1 MAIQEANKL
10 WRISFEPLEERTG
23 PELGIP
29 HVPYRHFSRWQTV
42 RLDNDTSD
50 GSIVDQVL
58 RETVAII
65 PANNTTVADKSVSSI
80 RTD

>member
-1 MAIQEANKL
+1 MEIQEANKL
-10 WRISFEPLEERTG
+10 WGISAKPLKERTG

-29 HVPYRHFSRWQTV
+29 HVPYRDFSRWQTV
-42 RLDNDTSD
+42 RLDNDTSY

-58 RETVAII
+58 RETLAIS
-65 PANNTTVADKSVSSI
+65 PANNTTVAHKSVSSI